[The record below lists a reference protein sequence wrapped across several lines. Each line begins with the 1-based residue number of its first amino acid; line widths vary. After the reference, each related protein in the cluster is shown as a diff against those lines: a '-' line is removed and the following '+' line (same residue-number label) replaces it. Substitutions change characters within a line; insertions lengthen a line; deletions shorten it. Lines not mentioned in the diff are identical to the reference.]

1 MRHGFNF
8 PVLTALLSGAACV
21 GLGQTIGK
29 LSRRATRKTVFL
41 ELESRNPEHSLLA
54 IQLYNLDDVMH

>member
-1 MRHGFNF
+1 MHSAVMRHGFNF

-29 LSRRATRKTVFL
+29 LSRRATRKP
-41 ELESRNPEHSLLA
+41 SS
-54 IQLYNLDDVMH
+54 